1 MYFGLIKKKGSGCP
15 ACLRT
20 KINSKFKQEI
30 CKKCELPSLFYYLD
44 INGLKTEENRK
55 KRF

>member
-1 MYFGLIKKKGSGCP
+1 MYSGLIKKKGSGC
-15 ACLRT
+15 AGCLRT

-30 CKKCELPSLFYYLD
+30 CKKCKLPSLFYYLD

>member
-1 MYFGLIKKKGSGCP
+1 MYSGLIKKKGNGCVN
-15 ACLRT
+15 CLKT

-30 CKKCELPSLFYYLD
+30 CSKCKLPSLFYYLD
-44 INGLKTEENRK
+44 TNDLKTEENRK